1 MGVVQP
7 SKIPES
13 LLIIPISS
21 VLVPNTIYHTSFSA
35 KYHLTKD
42 TMTFS
47 LDKVLVTLTE
57 EESFDYSPDTAFH
70 SRHEKFYTRQFG
82 DSLPAC
88 AEDTAV
94 PASLVSKSV
103 EFTTRVNQDK
113 KQKPWKLALT
123 IFKAAHANVD
133 SSNDTKSLERR
144 DSRGEEIKWF

>member
-1 MGVVQP
+1 MGSCPALQNPRIFVDYTN
-7 SKIPES
+7 
-13 LLIIPISS
+13 LI
-21 VLVPNTIYHTSFSA
+21 SFSA

-82 DSLPAC
+82 DSLPVCHA
-88 AEDTAV
+88 DSSV

-123 IFKAAHANVD
+123 IFKVAHANVD
-133 SSNDTKSLERR
+133 SSKSLERR
-144 DSRGEEIKWF
+144 DSRGEEIKW